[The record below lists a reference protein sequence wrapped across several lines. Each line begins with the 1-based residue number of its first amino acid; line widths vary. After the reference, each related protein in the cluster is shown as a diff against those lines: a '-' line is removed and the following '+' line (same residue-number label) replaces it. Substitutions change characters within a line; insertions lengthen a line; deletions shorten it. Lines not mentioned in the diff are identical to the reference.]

1 MVAFYARVKQC
12 LLDTASKQNRS
23 DVSKRQSQGSCRN
36 SDEDQAES
44 ILSAAPASSL
54 VEVDDVD
61 GLAVLCRATV
71 QVVIYSPLD
80 AHDEMSSAGIGVH
93 ACFWTLCDAGD
104 RLTRIVISAHAR

>member
-12 LLDTASKQNRS
+12 LLDTASKQTSS
-23 DVSKRQSQGSCRN
+23 DVRN
-36 SDEDQAES
+36 SDEDQTES

-104 RLTRIVISAHAR
+104 RLTRIVTSAHAR

>member
-12 LLDTASKQNRS
+12 LLDTASKQTSS
-23 DVSKRQSQGSCRN
+23 DVRN

-71 QVVIYSPLD
+71 QVVTHLPLD
-80 AHDEMSSAGIGVH
+80 ARVERTPQKQQMLAFSVPLFS
-93 ACFWTLCDAGD
+93 FF
-104 RLTRIVISAHAR
+104 S